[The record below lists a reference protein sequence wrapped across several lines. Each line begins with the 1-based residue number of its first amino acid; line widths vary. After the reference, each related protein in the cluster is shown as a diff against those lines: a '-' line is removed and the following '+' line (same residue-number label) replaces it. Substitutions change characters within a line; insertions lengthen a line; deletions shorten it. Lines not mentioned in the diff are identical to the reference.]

1 MSLTEAASDYNR
13 ASALQIA
20 RLAQIVVP
28 QPSRLIY
35 DVMPARRRL
44 VEEILRLTPQP
55 IVIPTDTHIMLNT
68 GAIVKA
74 SSVSIGG
81 DLVNLEGPDSL
92 AKGFI

>member
-1 MSLTEAASDYNR
+1 MNNEANSNEVIYDVATLDGI
-13 ASALQIA
+13 IA
-20 RLAQIVVP
+20 QVANYQ
-28 QPSRLIY
+28 QPRLIY
-35 DVMPARRRL
+35 DVMPARRAL
-44 VEEILRLTPQP
+44 VEEILRLTLQP
-55 IVIPTDTHIMLNT
+55 IVIPSDAYIMLNT